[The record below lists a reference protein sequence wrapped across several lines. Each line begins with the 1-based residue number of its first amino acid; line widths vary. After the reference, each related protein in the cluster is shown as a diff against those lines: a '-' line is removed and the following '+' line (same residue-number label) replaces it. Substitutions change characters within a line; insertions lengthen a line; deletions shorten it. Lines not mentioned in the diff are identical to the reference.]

1 MKRKTF
7 LQKAGALG
15 MLGMFPAGLSA
26 ISREKPPGLLEKRTL
41 GRTGLKLSILGFGG
55 IVVMDATPDQAS
67 KRVSE
72 AIERGVNYFDVAP
85 TYGDAEEKLG
95 PALRPYRK
103 DVVLGCKTNQRDKS
117 NARRELDESLEKL
130 QTDYFDLYQLH
141 AVTSLEDV
149 DRIFAPDGA
158 METFLEAQDEGIIK
172 YIGFS
177 AHSVEAAMELMNRF
191 DFDTLMFPFSASS
204 WYAGNFGP
212 QVMQHAY
219 EKNMGILALKA
230 MAKGPWPEGTTQRI
244 PKAWYEPMTD
254 ADEARQGLRFALS
267 HPITLA
273 IPPGNEDLFSMALNI
288 LPEFEPLG
296 DDEVEQIKLEASQQ
310 NPLFSHQA

>member
-26 ISREKPPGLLEKRTL
+26 ISRENPPGLLEKRTL

-67 KRVSE
+67 KRVGE

-117 NARRELDESLEKL
+117 NARRELEESLEKL